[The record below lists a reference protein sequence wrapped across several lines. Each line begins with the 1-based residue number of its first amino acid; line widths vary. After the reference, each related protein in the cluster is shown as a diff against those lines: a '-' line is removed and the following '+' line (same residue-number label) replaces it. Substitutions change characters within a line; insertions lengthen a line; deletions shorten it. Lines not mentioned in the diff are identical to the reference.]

1 MSKRRTS
8 KQMSKLQTKNRRL
21 CMPEMLKQGS
31 QPRIQKQRRN
41 KIAAIPKKSKTA
53 QTQFFIGVK

>member
-1 MSKRRTS
+1 
-8 KQMSKLQTKNRRL
+8 
-21 CMPEMLKQGS
+21 MPEMLKQGS